1 MFKPFKTFKL
11 FKSFWEI
18 RIRNLAARR
27 AKRAPTSFLPVAEED
42 EGGGSEISRNGEEQR
57 VKRLTHF
64 IALML
69 IFICAVI
76 ASAAESKPSW
86 QREWDKILE
95 GAKKEGEVRL
105 WGEQEI
111 THQDIIAAF
120 NKEYPFIKA
129 VTVGGRV
136 GDLMPRIIAERR
148 AGKFLAD
155 IYSGGLGGRSFYD
168 FHKAGVLDPIKPV
181 LMLPEILD
189 TSKWLNTEH
198 SYADSEKQFVF
209 MYEGSVAGNGLHY
222 NTGLVDIKEFK
233 SYWDLFN
240 PKWKGKILLFERPGV
255 GSPSVVRFYHHAQ
268 LGPDFVKRLF
278 GEMDVTVSQDR
289 RQSSDW
295 LASGRFPICI
305 DCGDTDRA
313 KQQGLP
319 VDEFPHANLKEA
331 SYEVSTSGNSG
342 LALINTAP
350 NPNAAR
356 VFINWFL
363 SRNGQS
369 AWQTVMNMKVQEP
382 SDSMRIDIP
391 KGNVGASAKREEGK
405 KYRVTGFLE
414 PDAPMKLF
422 KDITNKEKRK

>member
-1 MFKPFKTFKL
+1 MFRPYGLLILSLAFLSLIGRAGAVETKT
-11 FKSFWEI
+11 
-18 RIRNLAARR
+18 
-27 AKRAPTSFLPVAEED
+27 P
-42 EGGGSEISRNGEEQR
+42 
-57 VKRLTHF
+57 
-64 IALML
+64 
-69 IFICAVI
+69 
-76 ASAAESKPSW
+76 W

-111 THQDIIAAF
+111 THVDIIAAF
-120 NKEYPFIKA
+120 NKEFPFIKA
-129 VTVGGRV
+129 VTVSGRV

-155 IYSGGLGGRSFYD
+155 IYSGGLGGRSFFD
-168 FHKAGVLDPIKPV
+168 FHKAGVLDPLKPV
-181 LMLPEILD
+181 LIVPEVVD
-189 TSKWLNTEH
+189 GSKWLNGEQF
-198 SYADSEKQFVF
+198 YADSEKQFVF

-222 NTGLVDIKEFK
+222 NTGLVDLKEFK
-233 SYWDLFN
+233 SYWDLLA

-255 GSPSVVRFYHHAQ
+255 GSPSVVRYYHHAQ

-295 LASGRFPICI
+295 LAAGKFPICI

-342 LALINTAP
+342 IAMINQAP
-350 NPNAAR
+350 NPNAAK
-356 VFINWFL
+356 VFLNWFL
-363 SRNGQS
+363 SRAGQTV
-369 AWQTVMNMKVQEP
+369 WQTTMNGKVQEP
-382 SDSMRIDIP
+382 SDSMRVDIAKDKVSAP
-391 KGNVGASAKREEGK
+391 AKREEGK

-414 PDAPMKLF
+414 PDAPTKLF
-422 KDITNKEKRK
+422 KELIGKKKS

>member
-1 MFKPFKTFKL
+1 M
-11 FKSFWEI
+11 
-18 RIRNLAARR
+18 
-27 AKRAPTSFLPVAEED
+27 KRVSQLIMSFLLLSSAIVA
-42 EGGGSEISRNGEEQR
+42 G
-57 VKRLTHF
+57 
-64 IALML
+64 
-69 IFICAVI
+69 
-76 ASAAESKPSW
+76 AAESKPAW
-86 QREWDKILE
+86 QRDWEKILE

-111 THQDIIAAF
+111 THTDIIAAF
-120 NKEYPFIKA
+120 NKEFPFIKA
-129 VTVGGRV
+129 VTVSGRV
-136 GDLMPRIIAERR
+136 GDLMPRIVAERR

-168 FHKAGVLDPIKPV
+168 FHKAGVLDPLRPV
-181 LMLPEILD
+181 LLLPEVVD
-189 TSKWLNTEH
+189 GSKWLNGEH
-198 SYADSEKQFVF
+198 FYADSEKQFVL

-222 NTGLVDIKEFK
+222 NTALVDIKEFK
-233 SYWDLFN
+233 SYWDLIQT
-240 PKWKGKILLFERPGV
+240 KWKGKILLFERPGV
-255 GSPSVVRFYHHAQ
+255 GSPSMIRFYHHAQ
-268 LGPDFVKRLF
+268 LGPDFIKRLF

-295 LASGRFPICI
+295 LASGKFPICI

-342 LALINTAP
+342 LALINGAP

-363 SRNGQS
+363 SRAGQMVWQATMNG
-369 AWQTVMNMKVQEP
+369 KVQEP

-391 KGNVGASAKREEGK
+391 KDRVSAPAKREEGK
-405 KYRVTGFLE
+405 KYRVTGFLD
-414 PDAPMKLF
+414 PDAPTKLL
-422 KDITNKEKRK
+422 KDLISKEKPKS

>member
-1 MFKPFKTFKL
+1 VRRLVL
-11 FKSFWEI
+11 FIAFI
-18 RIRNLAARR
+18 LMIGLAA
-27 AKRAPTSFLPVAEED
+27 
-42 EGGGSEISRNGEEQR
+42 
-57 VKRLTHF
+57 
-64 IALML
+64 IAG
-69 IFICAVI
+69 
-76 ASAAESKPSW
+76 AAESKPSW
-86 QREWDKILE
+86 QREWEKILD

-111 THQDIIAAF
+111 THPDIIAAF

-129 VTVGGRV
+129 VTVSGRV

-148 AGKFLAD
+148 AGKFFAD

-181 LMLPEILD
+181 LLLPEVAD
-189 TSKWLNTEH
+189 GSKWLNGEH
-198 SYADSEKQFVF
+198 FYADSEKQYVF

-222 NTGLVDIKEFK
+222 NTGLVDLKEFK
-233 SYWDLFN
+233 SYWDLLH

-255 GSPSVVRFYHHAQ
+255 GSPSVIRYYYHAQ
-268 LGPDFVKRLF
+268 LGPEFVKRLF
-278 GEMDVTVSQDR
+278 TEIDVTVSQDH

-295 LASGRFPICI
+295 LASGKFPICI

-331 SYEVSTSGNSG
+331 GYEISTSGNSG
-342 LALINTAP
+342 LALINNAA

-363 SRNGQS
+363 SRAGQS
-369 AWQTVMNMKVQEP
+369 AWQATMNDKVQEP
-382 SDSMRIDIP
+382 SHSMRVDIATD
-391 KGNVGASAKREEGK
+391 KVGAPARREEGK
-405 KYRVTGFLE
+405 KYRVTGFLD
-414 PDAPMKLF
+414 PDPPTKLF
-422 KDITNKEKRK
+422 RELMMKEKRK

>member
-1 MFKPFKTFKL
+1 M
-11 FKSFWEI
+11 
-18 RIRNLAARR
+18 
-27 AKRAPTSFLPVAEED
+27 KRVSQLIMSFLLLSSAIVA
-42 EGGGSEISRNGEEQR
+42 G
-57 VKRLTHF
+57 
-64 IALML
+64 
-69 IFICAVI
+69 
-76 ASAAESKPSW
+76 AAESKPSW
-86 QREWDKILE
+86 QRDWEKILE

-111 THQDIIAAF
+111 THTDIIAAF
-120 NKEYPFIKA
+120 NKEFPFIKA
-129 VTVGGRV
+129 VTVSGRV
-136 GDLMPRIIAERR
+136 GDLMPRIVAERR

-168 FHKAGVLDPIKPV
+168 FHKAGVLDPLRPV
-181 LMLPEILD
+181 LLLPEVVD
-189 TSKWLNTEH
+189 GSKWLNGEH
-198 SYADSEKQFVF
+198 FYADSEKQFVL

-222 NTGLVDIKEFK
+222 NTALVDIKEFK
-233 SYWDLFN
+233 SYWDLIQT
-240 PKWKGKILLFERPGV
+240 KWKGKILLFERPGV
-255 GSPSVVRFYHHAQ
+255 GSPSMIRFYHHAQ
-268 LGPDFVKRLF
+268 LGPDFIKRLF

-295 LASGRFPICI
+295 LASGKFPICI

-342 LALINTAP
+342 LALINGAP

-363 SRNGQS
+363 SRAGQMVWQATMNG
-369 AWQTVMNMKVQEP
+369 KVQEP

-391 KGNVGASAKREEGK
+391 KDRVSAPAKREEGK
-405 KYRVTGFLE
+405 KYRVTGFLD
-414 PDAPMKLF
+414 PDAPTKLL
-422 KDITNKEKRK
+422 KDLISKEKPKS